1 MNLYVVR
8 HGQTNLN
15 LEHRLQGR
23 IGLPLNETGIQQAQ
37 ELRKKLGDVKFDIAY
52 SSPQE
57 RSIQTV
63 SIVSGINKDEIIL
76 DERLQPCDMGEADNM
91 VIDENLHFEFGL
103 LPVRSEYKGVE
114 NPEDFRAR
122 IKSFLDEIINKYKSK
137 DINIIVGGHKCT
149 TGCIEGIING
159 FPENGDFFAISTKN
173 GQYKLYK
180 F

>member
-37 ELRKKLGDVKFDIAY
+37 ELHKKLEDVKFDIAY

-57 RSIQTV
+57 RAIQTV

-122 IKSFLDEIINKYKSK
+122 IKSFLDEIIKKYKGK

-149 TGCIEGIING
+149 TGCMEGIING

>member
-8 HGQTNLN
+8 HGQTDLN

-23 IGLPLNETGIQQAQ
+23 KGLPLNETGIKQAQ
-37 ELRKKLGDVKFDIAY
+37 DLHEKLKDVRFDVAY
-52 SSPQE
+52 SSPQK
-57 RSIQTV
+57 RAIQTV
-63 SIVSGINKDEIIL
+63 SIVSGIDKDKIIL

-103 LPVRSEYKGVE
+103 LPVRTEYKGVE
-114 NPEDFRAR
+114 NPDDFRKR
-122 IKSFLDEIINKYKSK
+122 IKSFLDEIVEKYAGK
-137 DINIIVGGHKCT
+137 DINIILGGHKCT
-149 TGCIEGIING
+149 TGCIEGIMNG

-173 GQYKLYK
+173 GEYKLYI

>member
-37 ELRKKLGDVKFDIAY
+37 ELQKKLKDVKFDVAY

-57 RSIQTV
+57 RAIQTV

-76 DERLQPCDMGEADNM
+76 DERLQPCDMGEADNK

-103 LPVRSEYKGVE
+103 LPVRSEYRGVE
-114 NPEDFRAR
+114 NPDDFKTR
-122 IKSFLDEIINKYKSK
+122 IKSFLDEIINKYKGK
-137 DINIIVGGHKCT
+137 NINIIVGGHKCT

>member
-37 ELRKKLGDVKFDIAY
+37 ELQKKLKDVKFDVAY

-57 RSIQTV
+57 RAIQTV

-76 DERLQPCDMGEADNM
+76 DERLQPCDMGEADNK

-103 LPVRSEYKGVE
+103 LPVRSEYRGVE
-114 NPEDFRAR
+114 NPDDFKTR
-122 IKSFLDEIINKYKSK
+122 IKSFLDEIINKYKGK
-137 DINIIVGGHKCT
+137 DINIIIGGHKCT

-173 GQYKLYK
+173 GQYKLYRL
-180 F
+180 

>member
-37 ELRKKLGDVKFDIAY
+37 ELQKKLKDVKFDVAY

-57 RSIQTV
+57 RAIQTV

-76 DERLQPCDMGEADNM
+76 DERLQPCDMGEADNK

-103 LPVRSEYKGVE
+103 LPVRSEYRGVE
-114 NPEDFRAR
+114 NPDDFKTR
-122 IKSFLDEIINKYKSK
+122 IKSFLDELINKYKGK
-137 DINIIVGGHKCT
+137 DINIIIGGHKCT

-173 GQYKLYK
+173 GEYKLYI

>member
-37 ELRKKLGDVKFDIAY
+37 ELRKKLEDVKFDIAY

-57 RSIQTV
+57 RAIQTV

-76 DERLQPCDMGEADNM
+76 DERLQPCDMGKADNM

-122 IKSFLDEIINKYKSK
+122 IKSFLDEIINKYKGK
-137 DINIIVGGHKCT
+137 DINIIIGGHKCT

>member
-37 ELRKKLGDVKFDIAY
+37 ELHKKLEDVKFDIAY

-57 RSIQTV
+57 RAIQTV

-91 VIDENLHFEFGL
+91 VIDESLRFEFGL

-122 IKSFLDEIINKYKSK
+122 IKSFLDEIIDKYKGK